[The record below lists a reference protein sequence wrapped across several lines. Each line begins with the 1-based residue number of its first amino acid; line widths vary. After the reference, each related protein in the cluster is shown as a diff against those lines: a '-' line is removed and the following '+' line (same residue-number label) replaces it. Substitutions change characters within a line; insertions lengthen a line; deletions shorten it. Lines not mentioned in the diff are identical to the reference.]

1 MIEFYKARVSHFY
14 SGSVQKIDFS
24 RFRSELENLVDDKT
38 KAFLEDLTI
47 REPSKPMIAFDAN
60 LFQVTDEAI
69 MMSRMSINRSSINPR
84 MSGNG
89 SSVNDV
95 TVY

>member
-1 MIEFYKARVSHFY
+1 MIEFFKARVSHFY

-24 RFRSELENLVDDKT
+24 RFRSELENLVDSKT

-47 REPSKPMIAFDAN
+47 REPSKPMITFDAN
-60 LFQVTDEAI
+60 LFQVTGHPL
-69 MMSRMSINRSSINPR
+69 MTSRMP
-84 MSGNG
+84 GNG
-89 SSVNDV
+89 SPINDV